1 MAVWAKTARLA
12 LAAGVALAA
21 MGGAMA
27 QTRYITF
34 GDSLSDIGNLFAA
47 VGQPPSPYFQGRF
60 SNGQVWIELI
70 AGNQAKFTG
79 GLTPAGS
86 VNFAFGGAR
95 TDALVALPPGTGTQI
110 GAFFAGGGTIGAND
124 VVTLWAGANNL
135 LQAIAIPAN
144 QSPTAMG
151 AVATTTATD
160 VITQV
165 AQLAAAGAR
174 TIVVPN
180 LPDLG
185 FAPAFNTSPASPL
198 ASFAQFTYNSTLAA
212 GLQNIAAANPN
223 TRILQVNIGGLFQA
237 VLANPGA
244 FGFSNVTNQCLT
256 TISCVTAPQATQN
269 SYLFWD
275 GVHPTAAGHAIVA
288 QVVTQYLNAG
298 DRATAV
304 AAISEISVSD
314 RRLAAG
320 RALDRV
326 ADYKPRAGTTD
337 IYVSLIGDRTETGRR
352 GSVPGYAVSAGGLEL
367 GILRHLSAQ
376 TTIGV
381 ALSAKTGEASTSALG
396 NKVDMTPTTFA
407 ADITARW
414 AAGNGLFIQGG
425 LGASVT
431 RITEFERSLGI
442 ANFKNKGEATAHAF
456 SAIAKVGYDLGMG
469 ALTLTPAARLGV
481 ISGTMNDFRESGVV
495 APLAYSGRTVS
506 TFLAAAE
513 LTARVKLSD
522 TVSAHAMVGYE
533 AYFGQTGTTLRGSI
547 ADSPGSG
554 FSRAVGKVESPGF
567 LFGAGLTGMIG
578 AMQATAEYR
587 GSVSSDGKAQHRGTL
602 SARIGF

>member
-1 MAVWAKTARLA
+1 MAVGKHAARFA
-12 LAAGVALAA
+12 LSASVALAA
-21 MGGAMA
+21 ISGAMA

-47 VGQPPSPYFQGRF
+47 VGQPPAPYFQGRF

-70 AGNQAKFTG
+70 AGTQAKFTG
-79 GLTPAGS
+79 GLTPTGS

-95 TDALVALPPGTGTQI
+95 TDALVPLPPGSSTQI
-110 GAFFAGGGTIGAND
+110 GAFFAGGGTIGASD
-124 VVTLWAGANNL
+124 IVTLWSGANNL
-135 LQAIAIPAN
+135 LQAIAVPAN
-144 QSPTAMG
+144 QNTTAMG
-151 AVATTTATD
+151 AIATTTATD
-160 VITQV
+160 VVTQA

-180 LPDLG
+180 LPDIGL
-185 FAPAFNTSPASPL
+185 APAFNTSPASPL
-198 ASFAQFTYNSTLAA
+198 ASFAQFTYNAALAA

-223 TRILQVNIGGLFQA
+223 TRILQINISGLFSA
-237 VLANPGA
+237 VLANPSA
-244 FGFSNVTNQCLT
+244 FGFSNVKDQCLT
-256 TISCVTAPQATQN
+256 TLSCVTAPQATQN

-288 QVVTQYLNAG
+288 QVVTQYLNAP

-320 RALDRV
+320 RAFDRA

-352 GSVPGYAVSAGGLEL
+352 GSTPGYAVSAGGIEL
-367 GILRHLSAQ
+367 GILRHLDQQ

-381 ALSAKTGEASTSALG
+381 ALSAKTGEASSSVLG

-407 ADITARW
+407 GDFTARW
-414 AAGNGLFIQGG
+414 AAGNGFFLQGG
-425 LGASVT
+425 LGASIT
-431 RITEFERSLGI
+431 RITEFERTLGI
-442 ANFKNKGEATAHAF
+442 GNLKNTGEATAHAF
-456 SAIAKVGYDLGMG
+456 SAIAKAGYDIGMG
-469 ALTLTPAARLGV
+469 ALTLTPSARLGV

-506 TFLAAAE
+506 TFLAAAD

-522 TVSAHAMVGYE
+522 TFSAHAMVGYE
-533 AYFGQTGTTLRGSI
+533 AYFGQTGSTLKGSI

-587 GSVSSDGKAQHRGTL
+587 GSVASDGKAQHRGTL